1 MSFAVTYYYSRK
13 YETAYFERG
22 KIAKIMLSGGI
33 MFSVVF
39 ALQMYYWYSPLKM
52 IAYILLGFA
61 GYVDRTTAS
70 YMRRLQ
76 LEHYD
81 KI

>member
-1 MSFAVTYYYSRK
+1 MGNGSGLSSV
-13 YETAYFERG
+13 AYPLIILWRVRVAKRCLNG
-22 KIAKIMLSGGI
+22 IRVSKILSL
-33 MFSVVF
+33 
-39 ALQMYYWYSPLKM
+39 ALPALIAPL
-52 IAYILLGFA
+52 ICGFA